1 MKIKKKDNW
10 NFVRVNLVEYQ
21 SKRSVNESYYK
32 MYIWKFPKKTTF
44 YQKNSKKLKKTQ
56 KKTTTKKQKN
66 SSKTHFIFNSKFY
79 NQSDGVAMGSPLAPT
94 ILTNLNFI

>member
-1 MKIKKKDNW
+1 MKIKKKDIW

-44 YQKNSKKLKKTQ
+44 YQKNSKKPKKTQ
-56 KKTTTKKQKN
+56 KKNQQKN
-66 SSKTHFIFNSKFY
+66 KKTHLRLILFLTVSFIIK
-79 NQSDGVAMGSPLAPT
+79 AME
-94 ILTNLNFI
+94 